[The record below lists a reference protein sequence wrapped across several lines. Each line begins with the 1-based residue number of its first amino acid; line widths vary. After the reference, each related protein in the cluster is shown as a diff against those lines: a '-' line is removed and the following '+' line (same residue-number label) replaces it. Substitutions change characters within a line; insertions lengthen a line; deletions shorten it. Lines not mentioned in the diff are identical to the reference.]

1 MSRWS
6 EDYGNARLR
15 RKHLAPPGV
24 HIMGKPEAK
33 VMRKLQALTK
43 MTEEEIRKVKKY
55 RKMLSEAQNN
65 NGKIESARNRW
76 DYLLVKCVLE
86 ELGLPLEHPKTKQ
99 RIKEKIIDR
108 VYSDFSNKLRSAEEY
123 EIFYNQI
130 RDKDKVERVIMR
142 YQKYKKKF

>member
-6 EDYGNARLR
+6 EDYGNSRLR
-15 RKHLAPPGV
+15 RKHLAPPNV

-33 VMRKLQALTK
+33 VMRKLKALTK

-76 DYLLVKCVLE
+76 DYLLVECVLK
-86 ELGLPLEHPKTKQ
+86 ELGLPLEHPKTIQ

-108 VYSDFSNKLRSAEEY
+108 VYSDFSNKLRSADEY

-130 RDKDKVERVIMR
+130 RDKDKVERVILR
-142 YQKYKKKF
+142 YKKYKKKF